1 MEEWC
6 RERKNHQFEF
16 NKVKDTLRLTSR
28 YQKMQNID
36 SIKAKRKV
44 KKQIPEFNPNMS
56 FIQVWQKLAAI
67 LLLPLLTGG
76 ILLYFFSG
84 HHSEMNNYREI
95 TTSYGTRTKID
106 LPDGSHVWL
115 NSGSTIRFPD
125 KFAKDQRVV
134 KIEGEALFDIIT
146 DKNRPFYVDLGE
158 LSVKAT
164 GTTFNVAAYPEENIT
179 PLLLATL
186 AKEKDTVSLEIIKE
200 GIYGLATGMANI
212 SNTLGITNFII
223 GGGISN
229 AWDVFENI
237 LKESLIKQIFD
248 AEDRNIHV
256 VKANLAVKAGIIGS
270 AKFALDMK
278 NN

>member
-1 MEEWC
+1 
-6 RERKNHQFEF
+6 
-16 NKVKDTLRLTSR
+16 
-28 YQKMQNID
+28 
-36 SIKAKRKV
+36 
-44 KKQIPEFNPNMS
+44 MS

-164 GTTFNVAAYPEENIT
+164 GTTFNVAAYPEENI
-179 PLLLATL
+179 
-186 AKEKDTVSLEIIKE
+186 
-200 GIYGLATGMANI
+200 
-212 SNTLGITNFII
+212 
-223 GGGISN
+223 
-229 AWDVFENI
+229 FETTEC
-237 LKESLIKQIFD
+237 K
-248 AEDRNIHV
+248 RV
-256 VKANLAVKAGIIGS
+256 
-270 AKFALDMK
+270 
-278 NN
+278 